1 MYKLVILINAIL
13 VMGSSYVVAQAQSAT
28 IDPAVASP
36 TMNTVLL
43 ENEYVRVIVYQI
55 NPGEKDDWH
64 THPAKVSYVISG
76 GSLRITTKEG
86 ASFIVE
92 EEANSA
98 SWFGTVGEHYGEN
111 VGKTPVRI
119 VFVEIKGIDA
129 GKENLEKYQAVGKQ
143 DE

>member
-13 VMGSSYVVAQAQSAT
+13 VMGSSYVVAQAQSPT

-129 GKENLEKYQAVGKQ
+129 GKENLEKYQAAGKQ

>member
-13 VMGSSYVVAQAQSAT
+13 VMGASYVVAQPQSPT
-28 IDPAVASP
+28 IDPAVVSP

-43 ENEYVRVIVYQI
+43 ENEYVRVIEYQI
-55 NPGEKDDWH
+55 NPGEKDIWH

-76 GSLRITTKEG
+76 GSLRITTAEG
-86 ASFIVE
+86 ESFMVE

-111 VGKTPVRI
+111 VGNTPVRI

-129 GKENLEKYQAVGKQ
+129 GKEDLDKYRAGGKQ
-143 DE
+143 D

>member
-13 VMGSSYVVAQAQSAT
+13 VMGTSYAVAQPQSPA
-28 IDPAVASP
+28 IDPAVVSP

-43 ENEYVRVIVYQI
+43 ENEYVRVIEYQI
-55 NPGEKDDWH
+55 NPGEKDNWH
-64 THPAKVSYVISG
+64 THPAKVSFVLSG
-76 GSLRITTKEG
+76 GTLRITTQEG
-86 ASFIVE
+86 ESFIVE
-92 EEANSA
+92 EEANST
-98 SWFGTVGEHYGEN
+98 SWFGTVGKHYGEN

-129 GKENLEKYQAVGKQ
+129 GQEDLDKYRAEGKH

>member
-13 VMGSSYVVAQAQSAT
+13 VMGASYVVAQAQFPT
-28 IDPAVASP
+28 IDPAVVSP

-98 SWFGTVGEHYGEN
+98 SWFGTVGKHYGEN

-129 GKENLEKYQAVGKQ
+129 GKENLEKYQAGGKQ

>member
-13 VMGSSYVVAQAQSAT
+13 VMGASYVVAQAQSPT
-28 IDPAVASP
+28 IDPAVVSP

-129 GKENLEKYQAVGKQ
+129 GKENLEKYQAAGKQ